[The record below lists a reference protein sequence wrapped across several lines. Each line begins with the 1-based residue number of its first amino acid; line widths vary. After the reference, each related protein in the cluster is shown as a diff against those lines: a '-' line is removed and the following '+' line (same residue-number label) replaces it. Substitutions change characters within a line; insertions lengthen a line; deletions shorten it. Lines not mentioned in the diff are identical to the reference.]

1 MSTVLAAFMI
11 AYQFQ
16 HKLIVAPIYIL
27 ILAIALAVLVKKPS
41 LKGQIGGFLFIAGAG
56 EILLLAIWTFLEG
69 FFLGLVTGV
78 IGFVIILLRRQG
90 FLENRLKLPKA
101 GIKKIAYAVLAV
113 VIVSSGLVLS
123 VRATTNLLREDHVE
137 NFSESGSPNLAL
149 KGTITAI
156 SLNQEEKVGYSYHI
170 FRACVTLNV
179 TEFIWSSGIWKNQTM
194 AADYWQNQDSAVI
207 YYDKSDVSKLA
218 VGQTVEFKGHYCTWM
233 EDSLYSDMLV
243 VDPKI
248 SDSYIKQL

>member
-1 MSTVLAAFMI
+1 MI

-41 LKGQIGGFLFIAGAG
+41 LKGQVGGFLFIAGVG
-56 EILLLAIWTFLEG
+56 EILLLSVWTFLEG

-101 GIKKIAYAVLAV
+101 GILRKIAYATLAV
-113 VIVSSGLVLS
+113 VIVFSGLVLC
-123 VRATTNLLREDHVE
+123 VRATTNMLHEDHVA
-137 NFSESGSPNLAL
+137 NYHGSGSSNLAL
-149 KGTITAI
+149 KGVITDI
-156 SLNQEEKVGYSYHI
+156 SLNYEKKIPGYVYHV
-170 FRACVTLNV
+170 FQARVALNV
-179 TEFIWSSGIWKNQTM
+179 TEFVWGSGMWKNQTTST
-194 AADYWQNQDSAVI
+194 AYWLNQGIVQV
-207 YYDKSDVSKLA
+207 YYDKENVSKLA
-218 VGQTVEFKGHYCTWM
+218 VGQTVEFKGCYCPWF
-233 EDSLYSDMLV
+233 EDSLYSEMLV

-248 SDSYIKQL
+248 TDSYINPL